1 MEVKNMKTTD
11 VDNRKICDVLRD
23 EVPFR
28 EFYSGVIADSLNGIA
43 KACGVNLGE
52 ITDIEIRD
60 SSFDVQE
67 LGQKN
72 MVSFVISFTNPE
84 NRVTVSMGRT
94 NLVVSNIKT
103 KRMYSLSGI
112 VDGMKFDTMII
123 YDREGLNRVSYE
135 VRLEKNGL
143 HYRMKKDTSSRK
155 ELAEIRKKELSG
167 IKKKDLVKFSMTKDD
182 TETGGLSKEGK
193 YTLPYEFRSVIDEIG
208 EFRQN
213 PEGVHLRV
221 KGKHESMKDT
231 ARCRH
236 GGNR

>member
-23 EVPFR
+23 VVPFR
-28 EFYSGVIADSLNGIA
+28 EFYSGAIADSLNDIA
-43 KACGVNLGE
+43 KACGVDLGE

-67 LGQKN
+67 LGQKH
-72 MVSFVISFTNPE
+72 MVSFIISFENPE
-84 NRVTVSMGRT
+84 NSVTVSIGRN
-94 NLVVSNIKT
+94 NLVVSNIKI

-112 VDGMKFDTMII
+112 VDGMKFDTKII
-123 YDREGLNRVSYE
+123 YDIEGIKRVSYE
-135 VRLEKNGL
+135 VKLDKNGI

-155 ELAEIRKKELSG
+155 EL
-167 IKKKDLVKFSMTKDD
+167 VKFSMTKRD

-193 YTLPYEFRSVIDEIG
+193 YTLPYEFGRVIDEIG

-221 KGKHESMKDT
+221 KGNFESMKDT

-236 GGNR
+236 GSNR